1 METVNRDLLL
11 KSGDR
16 FIYQNEHKVIY
27 TLQKFPDF
35 PLWMLISEFNEM
47 WMYPM
52 DTPFKAFG
60 GCHGMFK
67 KVV

>member
-16 FIYQNEHKVIY
+16 FIFQNEHKVIY

-47 WMYPM
+47 WMKPM
-52 DTPFKAFG
+52 NDPFKAFG
-60 GCHGMFK
+60 GWHTSFK
-67 KVV
+67 KVI

>member
-1 METVNRDLLL
+1 MKTVDRNLIL
-11 KSGDR
+11 KSGDK

-47 WMYPM
+47 WMKPM
-52 DTPFKAFG
+52 SDPFKAFG
-60 GCHGMFK
+60 GWHGLFM
-67 KVV
+67 KVG